1 MNGLQFNQKAKM
13 AKLHFLKLSFLYSFI
28 YLLSIIYLFLAVS
41 GLVCCAGFSLFEVS
55 RGYTSYCGRFAWF
68 VCVCVWC
75 WRSLSFFFL
84 IGG

>member
-68 VCVCVWC
+68 VCVCVAGEVF
-75 WRSLSFFFL
+75 LFFFL